1 MPLVRVEIIK
11 GKSLDYK
18 KQLLDGIHVAL
29 MNAIQIEDWD
39 RFQRLYEIDDDLF
52 ERSEGKT
59 EKFTLI
65 EITMFPGRTKEQKS
79 KIFEEIVK
87 ELNIR
92 LQIKSTD
99 VFIVLNEP
107 PNENWG
113 LAGKQRGW
121 NGFERDNSRF
131 ELGNII
137 TSPLANEIMGYNQMD
152 YYMPIKKKDS

>member
-1 MPLVRVEIIK
+1 MPLVKIEIIK
-11 GKSLDYK
+11 GKSLEYK
-18 KQLLDGIHVAL
+18 KTVLDAVHVAL
-29 MNAIQIEDWD
+29 ENAIQIENWD
-39 RFQRLYEIDDDLF
+39 RFQRLYEIEDDLF
-52 ERSEGKT
+52 ERSESKT
-59 EKFTLI
+59 DKFTMI

-113 LAGKQRGW
+113 LAGKQRG
-121 NGFERDNSRF
+121 
-131 ELGNII
+131 
-137 TSPLANEIMGYNQMD
+137 
-152 YYMPIKKKDS
+152 